1 MSKPKTFVLIHG
13 ANLGGWCWDGVASI
27 LEERGFGVLAPTLS
41 LSLTDTLASQ
51 IDAVAEL
58 IEAGDLKDIVLVG
71 HSYGGMVI
79 TGVADR
85 LASRLAHLVYLDAA
99 VPDDGDDFASHVPGL
114 TAQQADERRQFY
126 RSLSADGVWLLP
138 PPLSLVG
145 ITDPAMASVVI
156 PRLQPQPLANW
167 LEPVHLPNGGVSRT
181 PRTYVLAVDPPT
193 EIMGYPRHAEAA
205 RGSTQWTY
213 REIRT
218 GHAMMFTAPEQTAA
232 LLLEAAGHLPS
243 PARA

>member
-1 MSKPKTFVLIHG
+1 MFKPRTFVLIHG
-13 ANLGGWCWDGVASI
+13 ANLGGWCWDGVASL
-27 LEERGFGVLAPTLS
+27 LEARGFGVLAPTLGMS
-41 LSLTDTLASQ
+41 LADTLASQ

-58 IEAGDLKDIVLVG
+58 IEAGDLEDVVLVG

-85 LASRLAHLVYLDAA
+85 LASRVAHLVYLDAA

-114 TAQQADERRQFY
+114 TAQKADERRQFY

-138 PPLSLVG
+138 PPLKLVG
-145 ITDPAMASVVI
+145 ITDPAMISAVT
-156 PRLQPQPLANW
+156 PRLAPQPLATW
-167 LEPVHLPNGGVSRT
+167 LEPVHLPNGGAGDVAK
-181 PRTYVLAVDPPT
+181 TYVLAVDPPT
-193 EIMGYPRHAEAA
+193 EIMGYPRHAALA
-205 RGSTQWTY
+205 RDNTQWTY

-232 LLLEAAGHLPS
+232 LLLEAAGQLPS
-243 PARA
+243 